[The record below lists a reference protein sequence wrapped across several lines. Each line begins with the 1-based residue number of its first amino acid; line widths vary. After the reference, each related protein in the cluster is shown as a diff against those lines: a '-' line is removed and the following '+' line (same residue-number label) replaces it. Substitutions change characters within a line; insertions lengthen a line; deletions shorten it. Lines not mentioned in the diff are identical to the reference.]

1 MVTTLFDKGL
11 SLFGAQITHPVR
23 RVEVIDS
30 AGKARRTTEVAQLS
44 GTFWGGDLKRFLM
57 GTARGLTAN
66 TSARTGVITVVI
78 AVVVTVVVTVVITVV
93 KTVGRTGRSTG

>member
-11 SLFGAQITHPVR
+11 SLSGAQITHPVR

-30 AGKARRTTEVAQLS
+30 AGKARRATEVAQLS
-44 GTFWGGDLKRFLM
+44 GTFWGGDLKRFLV
-57 GTARGLTAN
+57 GAARGLTAN
-66 TSARTGVITVVI
+66 SSAHAVVITVVI
-78 AVVVTVVVTVVITVV
+78 AVVIAVVITTV

>member
-30 AGKARRTTEVAQLS
+30 AGKARRTTEVVQLS
-44 GTFWGGDLKRFLM
+44 GTFWGGDLKPFLM
-57 GTARGLTAN
+57 GATRGLTAN

-78 AVVVTVVVTVVITVV
+78 AGVITVVIAVV